1 MNSTVNNKLAL
12 GTAFLAFFLSLALT
26 VVMLLQPSPGRGQ
39 SVKVE
44 AGKGQVV
51 INQVD
56 VSAFPNV
63 MLYVSVF
70 DDSHRLNLG
79 LTPQDFTVKEDEVEQ
94 SPINVKTQL
103 PSIASALVVDSSGSM
118 KNAMPD
124 TQRAATTYIDKVRP
138 EDEIAVIDFSDKVR
152 ITQKFSS
159 DKAVLRNAIRTMKA
173 RGNTALYDAIFEAA
187 QSFGAKKGRKV
198 IILLTDGRDDDGM
211 NRPLSTKTVD
221 QAIAAANE
229 VNVPVFTIGLGN
241 SVDESLLRRIA
252 DQTGGRYFLSPGS
265 ADLERLYK
273 EIGAQLEG
281 QYVITYATNL
291 AEADGS
297 WHRVVVTAKSGLG
310 QKQYKAPL
318 DQSTQVT
325 APPPPS
331 ERLPVRE
338 DASMT
343 AKTEDKPRINV
354 LASSQGT
361 KVVFVTSQYDTADW
375 AAKNLI
381 DEAIGDKHQYCS
393 AALNPQKIAPQEIV
407 LELPKV
413 ATVAEIIVDPFSTE
427 SRKRWAKDC
436 ELWVSTSDPFQ
447 DFVKV
452 LDFTLENTGPQSQD
466 PAYSLTEQSFPFEP
480 TRARWV
486 RVVFKSNHGG
496 DFIQASEVKLMG
508 FFSDGVVAEQ
518 KLKNV
523 LAAENGGKLVYT
535 TTQYDDGG
543 WAARNLI
550 DGKLGA
556 GHEYCTQ
563 PNTSA
568 EMVFVL
574 PKTAKI
580 IQVAFNPYTTED
592 PKRWAREVEVQLST
606 EGPRQG
612 FKSIGKFTLHN
623 RQSVDPGVPLPDQVF
638 KINPVDAKFVKL
650 RLISSHGGEYIQM
663 GEFKAF
669 SVEP

>member
-1 MNSTVNNKLAL
+1 MNSAGNPKLAP
-12 GTAFLAFFLSLALT
+12 GTALVTLFLSLALT
-26 VVMLLQPSPGRGQ
+26 VATSLQPNPCHGQ
-39 SVKVE
+39 SVTVE
-44 AGKGQVV
+44 AVKGQVV

-70 DDSHRLNLG
+70 DDSGRLNLG
-79 LTPQDFTVKEDEVEQ
+79 LSPQDFTVKEDEVEQ
-94 SPINVKTQL
+94 SPVNVKTQL

-118 KNAMPD
+118 KSAMPD
-124 TQRAATTYIDKVRP
+124 TQRAATTYIDKVRQ

-152 ITQKFSS
+152 VSQKFTT
-159 DKAVLRNAIRTMKA
+159 DKDILRKAVRGIKA
-173 RGNTALYDAIFEAA
+173 RGNTALYDAIFEAT

-211 NRPLSTKTVD
+211 NRPLSAKTVD

-229 VNVPVFTIGLGN
+229 VNVPVFTIGLGS

-252 DQTGGRYFLSPGS
+252 EQTGGRYFLSPGS
-265 ADLERLYK
+265 ADLESLYK

-291 AEADGS
+291 ADADGS

-325 APPPPS
+325 APPPA
-331 ERLPVRE
+331 EKLPVKAE
-338 DASMT
+338 ANST
-343 AKTEDKPRINV
+343 AKSEDKPKINV

-361 KVVFVTSQYDTADW
+361 KVVFATSQYDTADW

-393 AALNPQKIAPQEIV
+393 AALNPQKITPQEIV

-413 ATVAEIIVDPFSTE
+413 ANVTEIIVDPFSTE

-466 PAYSLTEQSFPFEP
+466 PAYSLTEQNFSFEP
-480 TRARWV
+480 AQARWV

-508 FFSDGVVAEQ
+508 YFTEEAVAGL

-556 GHEYCTQ
+556 GHEFCTQ
-563 PNTSA
+563 PNTPA

-574 PKTAKI
+574 PKPAKI
-580 IQVAFNPYTTED
+580 TQVAFNPYTSED
-592 PKRWAREVEVQLST
+592 PKRWAKEVEVQVST

-612 FKSIGKFTLHN
+612 FKSVGKFALHN
-623 RQSVDPGVPLPDQVF
+623 RQSVDPDVPLPDQVF
-638 KINPVDAKFVKL
+638 KIDAVDAKFVKL

-663 GEFKAF
+663 GEFKVYSA
-669 SVEP
+669 EP